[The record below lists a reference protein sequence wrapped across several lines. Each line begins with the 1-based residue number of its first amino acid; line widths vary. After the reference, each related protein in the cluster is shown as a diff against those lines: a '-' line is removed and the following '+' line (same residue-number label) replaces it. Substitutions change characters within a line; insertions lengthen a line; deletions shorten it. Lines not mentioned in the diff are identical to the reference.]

1 MVLPLGDENLP
12 GRGIAWLTLG
22 IIAVNIA
29 VFVLLQLPNER
40 FTYGYST
47 IPAEITTGKDIV
59 GDKTVTIDGQQETIP
74 EAPGPNPIYLTILT
88 SMFMHGG
95 WLHLG
100 GNMLFLFIF
109 GDNIEH
115 VFGAIAYLVLY
126 FAAGIVGS
134 LVQVWASPDSLIPN
148 LGASGAIAG
157 VLGAYLI
164 LFPANRVRVLAYYIV
179 VTVPAV
185 VMIGLWALLQFVNGF
200 ASIAQTAQTSGVAY
214 LAHVGGFSVGV
225 VFGLAG
231 RVIGLAQR
239 GPTRYAY

>member
-12 GRGIAWLTLG
+12 NRGIAWVTLA
-22 IIAVNIA
+22 IIALNVA
-29 VFVLLQLPNER
+29 VFVLLQLPSDR

-59 GDKTVTIDGQQETIP
+59 GDKTVTIDGQKETIP
-74 EAPGPNPIYLTILT
+74 EAPGPSPIYLTLLT

-109 GDNIEH
+109 GDNVEH
-115 VFGAIAYLVLY
+115 AFGRIFYLLLY
-126 FAAGIVGS
+126 LGAGLAGG
-134 LVQVWASPDSLIPN
+134 LLQVYASPDSLIPN

-164 LFPANRVRVLAYYIV
+164 LFPTNRVRVLAYYFV

-200 ASIAQTAQTSGVAY
+200 ASIAETAQTGGVAY

-225 VFGLAG
+225 LVGLIG
-231 RVIGLAQR
+231 RAIGLASR
-239 GPTRYAY
+239 GPRRYAY

>member
-29 VFVLLQLPNER
+29 VFVLLQLPNDS
-40 FTYGYST
+40 FTYGYSV
-47 IPAEITTGKDIV
+47 IPAEITSGTDIV
-59 GDKTVTIDGQQETIP
+59 GDKTVTIDGQSETIP
-74 EAPGPNPIYLTILT
+74 EAPGPSPIYLTILT

-115 VFGAIAYLVLY
+115 VFGKIAYVVLY

-134 LVQVWASPDSLIPN
+134 LAQVWAGPDSLIPN

-164 LFPANRVRVLAYYIV
+164 LFPTNRVRVLAYYFV
-179 VTVPAV
+179 VTVPAL

-200 ASIAQTAQTSGVAY
+200 ASIAQTQQTSGVAY

-225 VFGLAG
+225 LFGLAG
-231 RVIGLAQR
+231 RAIGLAQR